1 MSDLAPGE
9 ATPPPGASSSSAVSA
24 SHSGPAPHP
33 HVTSAAEER
42 RALIVLLTVIYLM
55 IAGFGLV
62 IPLLP
67 FFAQAFDAPAWQV
80 TLLFSAFSLGQ
91 FIGEPFWGKLS
102 DRIGRRPVLI
112 VTISMVG
119 LSYAALA
126 FAPNILW
133 AFGLRFLTGIFA
145 GNISTLQG
153 ALADIT
159 PPEKRAQRMGIM
171 GAAFSA
177 GFMTGPAIG
186 GLLAQPGR
194 GALGFQLP
202 LLAAAAFALASAVAV
217 VLLVRESRPE
227 GPPAIR
233 GPKPARVRDAFA
245 HPVISRVVMI
255 SFIVVVGFA
264 GIEATYGLWT
274 ETRFGWGPKQIG
286 FAFMGIGVLG
296 AVCQGWLSGRLA
308 RTFGEATTLTAGL
321 VLMGVGLVTQGASP
335 TWQVAVLGFGLV
347 CVGQSICFPNVAALI
362 SQSSPPHRQGEMLGL
377 NMSGMALAR
386 IGGPV
391 LAGQL
396 FSAVSPGSPFAFSA
410 LLVLP
415 ALWFALQVRGKVQR
429 LA

>member
-1 MSDLAPGE
+1 MTLVL
-9 ATPPPGASSSSAVSA
+9 PP
-24 SHSGPAPHP
+24 
-33 HVTSAAEER
+33 AEER
-42 RALIVLLTVIYLM
+42 RALIVLLGVIFLM

-80 TLLFSAFSLGQ
+80 TLLFSAFSVGQ

-112 VTISMVG
+112 ITISMVG

-126 FAPNILW
+126 FAPNILV

-171 GAAFSA
+171 GSAFSA

-186 GLLAQPGR
+186 GFLAQPSR

-202 LLAAAAFALASAVAV
+202 LLVAAGFALASALAV
-217 VLLVRESRPE
+217 VLFVRESRPTNAT
-227 GPPAIR
+227 PQ
-233 GPKPARVRDAFA
+233 KRVRSAGLREGFA
-245 HPVISRVVMI
+245 HPIVSRVILI

-274 ETRFGWGPKQIG
+274 EARFGWGPRQIG
-286 FAFMGIGVLG
+286 FAFMAIGLLG
-296 AVCQGWLSGRLA
+296 AICQGWLSGRLA
-308 RTFGEATTLTAGL
+308 RAYGEARTLTGGL
-321 VLMGVGLVTQGASP
+321 AFMGVGLIVQGASP
-335 TWQVAVLGFGLV
+335 TWHVAVLGFALV
-347 CVGQSICFPNVAALI
+347 CIGQSICFPNISALI
-362 SQSSPPHRQGEMLGL
+362 SRAAPPDRQGEMLGL

-391 LAGQL
+391 MAGQL
-396 FSAVSPGSPFAFSA
+396 FSLVAPGAPFAFSA
-410 LLVLP
+410 LLILP
-415 ALWFALQVRGKVQR
+415 ALWFAWAVIKRTPR

>member
-1 MSDLAPGE
+1 MTDL
-9 ATPPPGASSSSAVSA
+9 PPPSPPRVGL
-24 SHSGPAPHP
+24 
-33 HVTSAAEER
+33 TEER
-42 RALIVLLTVIYLM
+42 RALVILLTVIFLM

-67 FFAQAFDAPAWQV
+67 FFAHAFDAPAWQV
-80 TLLFSAFSLGQ
+80 TLLFSAFSVGQ

-112 VTISMVG
+112 VTIAMVG
-119 LSYAALA
+119 LTYAALA
-126 FAPNILW
+126 FAPNIW
-133 AFGLRFLTGIFA
+133 VAFALRFLTGIFA

-171 GAAFSA
+171 GSAFSA

-186 GLLAQPGR
+186 GFLAQPSR

-202 LLAAAAFALASAVAV
+202 LLVAAGFALASALAV
-217 VLLVRESRPE
+217 ILFVRESRPANAA
-227 GPPAIR
+227 PQ
-233 GPKPARVRDAFA
+233 KRVRAAGLREGFA
-245 HPVISRVVMI
+245 DPIISRVILV

-274 ETRFGWGPKQIG
+274 EQRFGWGPRQIG
-286 FAFMGIGVLG
+286 FAFMVIGLLG
-296 AVCQGWLSGRLA
+296 AICQGWLSGRLA
-308 RTFGEATTLTAGL
+308 RTYGEARTLTGGL
-321 VLMGVGLVTQGASP
+321 AFMGLGLVTQGLSP
-335 TWQVAVLGFGLV
+335 TWHVAMLGFALV
-347 CVGQSICFPNVAALI
+347 CLGQSICFPNISALI
-362 SQSSPPHRQGEMLGL
+362 SRAAPPDRQGEMLGL

-391 LAGQL
+391 AAGQL
-396 FSAVSPGSPFAFSA
+396 FSLVAPGAPFAFSA
-410 LLVLP
+410 LLILP
-415 ALWFALQVRGKVQR
+415 ALWFAWAVIRRTPR